1 MFRKSKLSSAILAA
15 AGTLV
20 AGQALAE
27 SNSIDEVVVT
37 GIRGSLERAMDTK
50 RDASGVVDAISAED
64 IGKFPDTNL
73 AESLQRISGVSI
85 NRVNGEGSEVTV
97 RGFGGDFNLVTLNG
111 RQMPSANVGTI
122 TGNPLDQGAAGT
134 GRSFDFS
141 NLASE
146 GVRGL
151 QVYKTGR
158 AGVAT
163 GGIGATINVQT
174 IRPLDSAGS
183 QASIGVKAVDDTS
196 GDEITPEVSGLY
208 SWTNDDATFGISLF
222 GSFQERNSGSRH
234 ASVENWELKT
244 WDVSSAAAKAK
255 TYKDLGIQAGTQP
268 INEPNQDQLV
278 YIPTN
283 LGLGFNEDERERTNG
298 LLTVQFAPND
308 EMTFT
313 ADVAYAENIQNSTSL
328 IDGIWFG
335 RDFNHVEYDGD
346 PVVAAPVILAEDVS
360 GGKDFFFQNLDMG
373 TKDTLDSFGL
383 NLDWNV
389 SDKLN
394 LRFDLASSEAKS
406 GGNGP
411 LGHNVLRMNVAGAAS
426 GWQAVDYGQEIPQA
440 IVSVDDSKKSYYN
453 DSSTG
458 ALPQSLGNGVFDLP
472 DVGSQ
477 VTQFASSDQT
487 AKLDQFSFDGTFTVS
502 DNIEVDFGLGLMN
515 TEMRQTKVSGSSS
528 LGGWGVD
535 FPGDIPEG
543 LVEQVNTLSKFDYSG
558 SGVAGVSQPA
568 GESDPIALGSVS
580 WQTDPLTL
588 LNALAPI
595 YPRSFN
601 KSKDAGGNP
610 TADYGRIIE
619 GSPKLDPA
627 NMPISGQDDNF
638 VEEDTVSLYTQVKM
652 NGDLSG
658 MPIDVVA
665 GLRWE
670 ETEVTSTSQ
679 QSVPNALLWESNN
692 DFKFTLGSEVEGLSD
707 SYTYSALLPSLD
719 ISVDVTDN
727 LKARASFS
735 KTLARPV
742 YSDMYTA
749 TSVDVQARAVHL
761 GGQATASKG
770 NARLDPLE
778 SNNFDLSV
786 EYYYGDANYFSVGYF
801 QKNVSNFVGI
811 QQTNEALFG
820 LKDPTASNSTF
831 MAAAIVELETAGIAQ
846 TEDTLHTMTAILQN
860 IGDYAQDTGAEAYV
874 AAKGTGTDQE
884 LFDATFGSY
893 DVTAEQGD
901 PDLIFALKSPTN
913 SKDAEIYG
921 FEIASQHFFGDTGFG
936 YQFNYTMVEG
946 DIGYEDG
953 SDPDQDQFA
962 LPGLSDTMNIVGIY
976 EKDGLSAR
984 LAYNWRDDFLNRVNR
999 PAATRNPEYV
1009 DSVKQIDMN
1018 VSYEFNSGF
1027 TLALDAINITGEGQ
1041 RKYGRNENATFF
1053 VQELDAR
1060 YVLSARYTF

>member
-97 RGFGGDFNLVTLNG
+97 RGFGGGFNLVTLNG

-122 TGNPLDQGAAGT
+122 TGNPLDQGASGT
-134 GRSFDFS
+134 SRSFDFS

-158 AGVAT
+158 SSVAT

-174 IRPLDSAGS
+174 IRPLDSAGT

-196 GDEITPEVSGLY
+196 GDDVTPEVSGLY
-208 SWTNDDATFGISLF
+208 SWTNDDSTFGVSVF
-222 GSFQERNSGSRH
+222 GSFQERDSGSRH
-234 ASVENWELKT
+234 SSVEEFGLRT
-244 WDVSSAAAKAK
+244 WDSSNPDNLAN
-255 TYKDLGIQAGTQP
+255 LGIVSDAT
-268 INEPNQDQLV
+268 IVNAPNDGQLV
-278 YIPTN
+278 YRPTN
-283 LGLGFNEDERERTNG
+283 LGLGVNADERERTNG

-308 EMTFT
+308 EMTIT
-313 ADVAYAENIQNSTSL
+313 ADVSYAENVQDSRSL
-328 IDGIWFG
+328 IDGLWFNG
-335 RDFNHVEYDGD
+335 TVDYVEYDGN
-346 PVVAAPVILAEDVS
+346 PVVAAPVIFAEDVS

-373 TKDTLDSFGL
+373 TKDTLESIGL

-394 LRFDLASSEAKS
+394 LRFDMASSEAES

-411 LGHNVLRMNVAGAAS
+411 LGNNVLRMNVAGATA
-426 GWQAVDYGQEIPQA
+426 GWQAVDFGQEIPQGVA
-440 IVSVDDSKKSYYN
+440 SIDDSSKGN
-453 DSSTG
+453 D
-458 ALPQSLGNGVFDLP
+458 NGIFDAP

-477 VTQFASSDQT
+477 VTQFTKSDQI
-487 AKLDQFSFDGTFTVS
+487 AKIDQFSFDGTFVAS
-502 DNIEVDFGLGLMN
+502 DNVEVDFGLGFMSS
-515 TEMRQTKVSGSSS
+515 EMQQTRVGGSNA

-535 FPGDIPEG
+535 APGDIPEG
-543 LVEQVNTLSKFDYSG
+543 LIEQVSTLAEFDYSG
-558 SGVAGVSQPA
+558 SGVAGVSQPD
-568 GESDPIALGSVS
+568 GETAPIALGSVS
-580 WQTDPLTL
+580 WLTDPVTL
-588 LNALAPI
+588 LNAI
-595 YPRSFN
+595 
-601 KSKDAGGNP
+601 AG
-610 TADYGRIIE
+610 DYGY
-619 GSPKLDPA
+619 DPA
-627 NMPISGQDDNF
+627 NMPINSTADNL
-638 VEEDTVSLYTQVKM
+638 VEEDTVSIYSQVKM
-652 NGDLSG
+652 DGEIGG
-658 MPIDVVA
+658 MALNVVA

-679 QSVPNALLWESNN
+679 QSVPSAFVWESNN
-692 DFKFTLGSEVEGLSD
+692 DFSFTLGTGVD
-707 SYTYSALLPSLD
+707 SLAEDYTYSSLLPSLD
-719 ISVDVTDN
+719 ISVDITDS

-735 KTLARPV
+735 KTLARPT

-749 TSVDVQARAVHL
+749 TSVEAPSRITHL
-761 GGQATASKG
+761 GDKPSASQG

-811 QQTNEALFG
+811 QQSDQSLFG
-820 LKDPTASNSTF
+820 LRDATASNSTF
-831 MAAAIVELETAGIAQ
+831 LSQAIDELASLGLAES
-846 TEDTLHTMTAILQN
+846 EDRLFSMTAILQN
-860 IGDYAQDTGAEAYV
+860 MGDFSGATGAEAYTN
-874 AAKGTGTDQE
+874 AMAGGTEQE
-884 LFDATFGSY
+884 GHDAIFSAY
-893 DVTAEQGD
+893 DVTPVGTD
-901 PDLIFALKSPTN
+901 PEIQFAVKSPTN
-913 SKDAEIYG
+913 AQDAEIYG

-946 DIGYEDG
+946 DIGYDNG
-953 SDPDQDQFA
+953 SNPDEDQFA
-962 LPGLSDTMNIVGIY
+962 LPGLSDTLNLVAIY

-984 LAYNWRDDFLNRVNR
+984 LAYNWRDNFLNQVNR
-999 PAATRNPEYV
+999 SVGSTRNPEYV
-1009 DSVKQIDMN
+1009 DEFEQLDLN
-1018 VSYEFNSGF
+1018 VSYEFDSGV
-1027 TLALDAINITGEGQ
+1027 TLSLDAINLTSEGL
-1041 RKYGRNENATFF
+1041 RKYGRTDTAAFF
-1053 VQELDAR
+1053 VQELDPR
-1060 YVLSARYTF
+1060 YVFSARYTF

>member
-64 IGKFPDTNL
+64 MGKFPDTNL

-97 RGFGGDFNLVTLNG
+97 RGFGGGFNLVTLNG

-122 TGNPLDQGAAGT
+122 TGNPLDQGAT
-134 GRSFDFS
+134 GSSRSFDFS

-174 IRPLDSAGS
+174 IRPLDSAGTT
-183 QASIGVKAVDDTS
+183 ASIGVKAVDDTS
-196 GDEITPEVSGLY
+196 GDDITPEVSGLY
-208 SWTNDDATFGISLF
+208 SWSNDDSTFGVSVF
-222 GSFQERNSGSRH
+222 GSFQERDSGSRH
-234 ASVENWELKT
+234 SSVEDWELVT
-244 WDVSSAAAKAK
+244 WDVSDAAARAS
-255 TYKDLGIQAGTQP
+255 TYGDLGMLASIDEDD
-268 INEPNQDQLV
+268 IDNKPNQGQLV
-278 YIPTN
+278 YRPTN
-283 LGLGFNEDERERTNG
+283 LGLGSNHDERERTNG

-313 ADVAYAENIQNSTSL
+313 ADATYAENVQDSTSL
-328 IDGIWFG
+328 IDGLWFG
-335 RDFNHVEYDGD
+335 GKFDYVAYDGD
-346 PVVAAPVILAEDVS
+346 PVVASPLLVAEDVE

-373 TKDTLDSFGL
+373 TKDTLKSFGL

-394 LRFDLASSEAKS
+394 LRFDIASSEAES

-411 LGHNVLRMNVAGAAS
+411 QGNNVLRMNVAGATS
-426 GWQAVDYGQEIPQA
+426 GWQAVNFGLEIPQGA
-440 IVSVDDSKKSYYN
+440 TSIDDTKTSG
-453 DSSTG
+453 T
-458 ALPQSLGNGVFDLP
+458 PNGIFDLE

-477 VTQFASSDQT
+477 VTQFTQSNQL
-487 AKLDQFSFDGTFTVS
+487 AKLDQFSLDGTLTVS
-502 DNIEVDFGLGLMN
+502 DSVEVDFGLGLMSS
-515 TEMRQTKVSGSSS
+515 EMTQTRTAGSSS

-535 FPGDIPEG
+535 APGDIPEG
-543 LVEQVNTLSKFDYSG
+543 LVEQVSTLSEFDY
-558 SGVAGVSQPA
+558 Q
-568 GESDPIALGSVS
+568 GESWLPADAQPDGEPAPIALGSVS
-580 WQTDPLTL
+580 WKTDPVTL
-588 LNALAPI
+588 LNAI
-595 YPRSFN
+595 
-601 KSKDAGGNP
+601 AGE
-610 TADYGRIIE
+610 YGF
-619 GSPKLDPA
+619 DPA
-627 NMPISGQDDNF
+627 AMPSNASDNNM
-638 VEEDTVSLYTQVKM
+638 VEEDTVSLYTQIKM
-652 NGDLSG
+652 DGEVGG
-658 MPIDVVA
+658 MPVDVVA
-665 GLRWE
+665 GVRWE
-670 ETEVTSTSQ
+670 ETEVSSVSQ
-679 QSVPNALLWESNN
+679 QALPNAMVWESNN
-692 DFKFTLGSEVEGLSD
+692 DFAFTLGAGVEQLSED
-707 SYTYSALLPSLD
+707 YTYSSLLPSLD

-749 TSVDVQARAVHL
+749 TSVDVPSRASHL
-761 GGQATASKG
+761 GGQAPASKG

-786 EYYYGDANYFSVGYF
+786 EYYYGEANYFSVGYF

-811 QQTNEALFG
+811 QQVDSSLFG
-820 LKDPTASNSTF
+820 LKDATASDST
-831 MAAAIVELETAGIAQ
+831 ALSQAITALAEIGVAQ
-846 TEDTLHTMTAILQN
+846 TEDTLHSMAAIIQNLGDFDEVTA
-860 IGDYAQDTGAEAYV
+860 GAAYQASRAEEPTEQKFFDKTF
-874 AAKGTGTDQE
+874 AA
-884 LFDATFGSY
+884 Y
-893 DVTAEQGD
+893 DVNPEGTD

-913 SKDAEIYG
+913 SQDAEIYG
-921 FEIASQHFFGDTGFG
+921 WEIASQHFFGDTGFG

-946 DIGYEDG
+946 DIGFENG
-953 SDPDQDQFA
+953 SDPSQDQFA
-962 LPGLSDTMNIVGIY
+962 LPGLSDTLNLVGIY

-999 PAATRNPEYV
+999 PASTRNPEYV
-1009 DSVKQIDMN
+1009 DEVEQLDLN
-1018 VSYEFNSGF
+1018 VSYEFDSGF
-1027 TLALDAINITGEGQ
+1027 TVSLDAINLTGEGQ
-1041 RKYGRNENATFF
+1041 RKYGRNKNATFF
-1053 VQELDAR
+1053 VQELDPR

>member
-20 AGQALAE
+20 AGQAIAE

-97 RGFGGDFNLVTLNG
+97 RGFGGGFNLVTLNG

-122 TGNPLDQGAAGT
+122 TGNPLDQGASGT
-134 GRSFDFS
+134 SRSFDFS

-158 AGVAT
+158 SSVAT

-174 IRPLDSAGS
+174 IRPLDSAGT

-196 GDEITPEVSGLY
+196 GDDITPEVSGLY
-208 SWTNDDATFGISLF
+208 SWTNDDSTFGVSVF
-222 GSFQERNSGSRH
+222 GSFQERDSGSRH
-234 ASVENWELKT
+234 SSVEEFGLRT
-244 WDVSSAAAKAK
+244 WDSSNPDNLAN
-255 TYKDLGIQAGTQP
+255 LGIVSDAT
-268 INEPNQDQLV
+268 IVNAPNDGQLV
-278 YIPTN
+278 YRPTN
-283 LGLGFNEDERERTNG
+283 LGLGVNADERERTNG

-308 EMTFT
+308 EMTIT
-313 ADVAYAENIQNSTSL
+313 ADVSYAENVQDSRSL
-328 IDGIWFG
+328 IDGLWFNG
-335 RDFNHVEYDGD
+335 TVDYVEYDGN
-346 PVVAAPVILAEDVS
+346 PVVAAPVIFAEDVS

-373 TKDTLDSFGL
+373 TKDTLESIGL

-394 LRFDLASSEAKS
+394 LRFDMASSEAES

-411 LGHNVLRMNVAGAAS
+411 LGNNVLRMNVAGATA
-426 GWQAVDYGQEIPQA
+426 GWQAVDFGQEIPQGVA
-440 IVSVDDSKKSYYN
+440 SIDDSSK
-453 DSSTG
+453 
-458 ALPQSLGNGVFDLP
+458 GNNNGIFDAP

-477 VTQFASSDQT
+477 VTQFTKSDQI
-487 AKLDQFSFDGTFTVS
+487 AKIDQFSFDGTFVAS
-502 DNIEVDFGLGLMN
+502 DNVEVDFGLGFMSS
-515 TEMRQTKVSGSSS
+515 EMQQTRVGGSNA

-535 FPGDIPEG
+535 APGDIPEG
-543 LVEQVNTLSKFDYSG
+543 LIEQVSTLAEFDYSG
-558 SGVAGVSQPA
+558 SGVAGVSQPD
-568 GESDPIALGSVS
+568 GETAPIALGSVS
-580 WQTDPLTL
+580 WLTDPVTL
-588 LNALAPI
+588 LNAI
-595 YPRSFN
+595 
-601 KSKDAGGNP
+601 AG
-610 TADYGRIIE
+610 DYGY
-619 GSPKLDPA
+619 DAA
-627 NMPISGQDDNF
+627 NMPINSTADNL
-638 VEEDTVSLYTQVKM
+638 VEEDTVSIYSQVKM
-652 NGDLSG
+652 DGEIGG
-658 MPIDVVA
+658 MALNVVA

-679 QSVPNALLWESNN
+679 QSVPSAFVWESNN
-692 DFKFTLGSEVEGLSD
+692 DFSFTLGTGVDSLSED
-707 SYTYSALLPSLD
+707 YTYSSLLPSLD
-719 ISVDVTDN
+719 ISVDITDS

-735 KTLARPV
+735 KTLARPT

-749 TSVDVQARAVHL
+749 TSVEAPSRITHL
-761 GGQATASKG
+761 GDKPSASQG

-811 QQTNEALFG
+811 QQSDQSLFG
-820 LKDPTASNSTF
+820 LRDATASNSTF
-831 MAAAIVELETAGIAQ
+831 LSQAIDELASLGLAES
-846 TEDTLHTMTAILQN
+846 EDRLFSMTAILQN
-860 IGDYAQDTGAEAYV
+860 MDDFSGATGAEAYTN
-874 AAKGTGTDQE
+874 AMAGGTEQE
-884 LFDATFGSY
+884 GHDAIFSAY
-893 DVTAEQGD
+893 DVTPVGTD
-901 PDLIFALKSPTN
+901 PEIQFAVKSPTN
-913 SKDAEIYG
+913 AQDAEIYG

-946 DIGYEDG
+946 DIGYDNG
-953 SDPDQDQFA
+953 SNPDEDQFA
-962 LPGLSDTMNIVGIY
+962 LPGLSDTLNLVAIY

-984 LAYNWRDDFLNRVNR
+984 LAYNWRDNFLNQVNR
-999 PAATRNPEYV
+999 AVGSTRNPEYV
-1009 DSVKQIDMN
+1009 DEFEQLDLN
-1018 VSYEFNSGF
+1018 VSYEFDSGV
-1027 TLALDAINITGEGQ
+1027 TLSLDAINLTSEGL
-1041 RKYGRNENATFF
+1041 RKYGRTDTAAFF
-1053 VQELDAR
+1053 VQELDPR
-1060 YVLSARYTF
+1060 YVFSARYTF

>member
-15 AGTLV
+15 AGTL
-20 AGQALAE
+20 AATQGIADDA
-27 SNSIDEVVVT
+27 SIEEVVVT

-97 RGFGGDFNLVTLNG
+97 RGFGGGFNLVTLNG

-122 TGNPLDQGAAGT
+122 TGNPLDQGAAGSS
-134 GRSFDFS
+134 RSFDFS

-158 AGVAT
+158 AGVAS
-163 GGIGATINVQT
+163 GGIGATINVET
-174 IRPLDSAGS
+174 IRPLESAGT

-196 GDEITPEVSGLY
+196 GDDITPEVSGLY
-208 SWTNDDATFGISLF
+208 SWTNDDATFGISVF
-222 GSFQERNSGSRH
+222 GSFQERDSGSRH
-234 ASVENWELKT
+234 ASVENWELQA
-244 WDVSSAAAKAK
+244 WDSSSLGKFGLKDDAKIVNA
-255 TYKDLGIQAGTQP
+255 P
-268 INEPNQDQLV
+268 NEGQLT

-313 ADVAYAENIQNSTSL
+313 ADVAYAENVQDSVSL
-328 IDGIWFG
+328 VDGIWFG
-335 RDFNHVEYDGD
+335 RNFYHAEYDGD
-346 PVVAAPVILAEDVS
+346 QVVAAPIILAEDVG

-373 TKDTLDSFGL
+373 TKDTLESIGL

-394 LRFDLASSEAKS
+394 LRFDLASSEAES

-411 LGHNVLRMNVAGAAS
+411 QGNNVLRMNVAGATA
-426 GWQAVDYGQEIPQA
+426 GWQAVDYGQEVPQA
-440 IVSVDDSKKSYYN
+440 IVSVDDTTKSYYN
-453 DSSTG
+453 DSSIG
-458 ALPQSLGNGVFDLP
+458 AVPQDLSNNVFDLP

-477 VTQFASSDQT
+477 VTQFAKSDQV
-487 AKLDQFSFDGTFTVS
+487 AKLDQFSFDGTLVVS
-502 DNIEVDFGLGLMN
+502 DNVEVDFGVGIMN
-515 TEMRQTKVSGSSS
+515 TEMHQTKTDGSNS

-535 FPGDIPEG
+535 YPGDIPEG
-543 LVEQVNTLSKFDYSG
+543 LVEQVNTLSKFDYQG
-558 SGVAGVSQPA
+558 SGVAGVSQPV
-568 GESDPIALGSVS
+568 GENDPIALGSVS

-595 YPRSFN
+595 YPR
-601 KSKDAGGNP
+601 KKDKDTGE
-610 TADYGRIIE
+610 IIDVT
-619 GSPKLDPA
+619 PKYDPN
-627 NMPISGQDDNF
+627 NMPVNGVADNF
-638 VEEDTVSLYTQVKM
+638 IEEDTVSLYTQIKM

-658 MPIDVVA
+658 MPVDVVA

-679 QSVPNALLWESNN
+679 QAVPNALIWESNN
-692 DFKFTLGSEVEGLSD
+692 DFKFTLGSATEALSD
-707 SYTYSALLPSLD
+707 DFTYSALLPSLD
-719 ISVDVTDN
+719 IAIDVTDN
-727 LKARASFS
+727 VKARASFS

-749 TSVDVQARAVHL
+749 TDVTVPARAVHL
-761 GGQATASKG
+761 GGQASASKG
-770 NARLDPLE
+770 NAKLDPLE

-786 EYYYGDANYFSVGYF
+786 EYYYGEANYFSVGYF

-811 QQTNEALFG
+811 QQTNEPLFG
-820 LKDPTASNSTF
+820 LKDPTATSSA
-831 MAAAIVELETAGIAQ
+831 MVAAALTQLGNAGIEV
-846 TEDTLHTMTAILQN
+846 TEDSLHTMAAIIQN
-860 IGDYAQDTGAEAYV
+860 PADFPGATGADAYA
-874 AAKGTGTDQE
+874 AAKGTGTNEE
-884 LFDATFGSY
+884 LYAAVFGNY
-893 DVTAEQGD
+893 DVTHEAGD
-901 PDLIFALKSPTN
+901 PELSFALKSPTN

-946 DIGYEDG
+946 DIAYDDA

-962 LPGLSDTMNIVGIY
+962 LPGLSDTLNLVGIY

-1009 DSVKQIDMN
+1009 DSVEQLDLN
-1018 VSYEFNSGF
+1018 VSYEFDSGV
-1027 TLALDAINITGEGQ
+1027 TLSLDAINLTGEGQ
-1041 RKYGRNENATFF
+1041 RKYGRNENAVFF